1 MDVFFI
7 ERFLCLF
14 WLAVQQVCFACIKYA
29 YGDIVGTKATLR
41 TEMARNVTLFSLIAV
56 LSFMRDL
63 FPGTSGAL
71 FAANGTDY
79 YPWAVRIFLCAAMVL
94 FDSLLVLY
102 FWRIVRVYKKGAAAR
117 RTWPAD
123 ALLVAF
129 IFSAAAVYLYGS
141 IGAAGRLGI
150 PPEDYVRIGR
160 FFVQVCN
167 FSYIALES
175 IGALLIASF
184 LLGMRKRRGV

>member
-1 MDVFFI
+1 M
-7 ERFLCLF
+7 R
-14 WLAVQQVCFACIKYA
+14 A
-29 YGDIVGTKATLR
+29 
-41 TEMARNVTLFSLIAV
+41 EMARNAALFSLIAA

-63 FPGTSGAL
+63 FPGTSCAFL
-71 FAANGTDY
+71 AASGTDY
-79 YPWAVRIFLCAAMVL
+79 YPWGVRIFLCAAMVL

-102 FWRIVRVYKKGAAAR
+102 FWRIVRVYKRGAAAVR

-123 ALLVAF
+123 ALLAAL

-141 IGAAGRLGI
+141 IGAAERLGLSSG
-150 PPEDYVRIGR
+150 EYVRIGR
-160 FFVQVCN
+160 FFVQACN

-184 LLGMRKRRGV
+184 LLGVKKRRCV

>member
-1 MDVFFI
+1 MDVFLI

-29 YGDIVGTKATLR
+29 YGDIVGTRATLR
-41 TEMARNVTLFSLIAV
+41 TEMARNVTLFSLIAA
-56 LSFMRDL
+56 LSFIRDL
-63 FPGTSGAL
+63 FLGTSGAL
-71 FAANGTDY
+71 FTANGMDY

-102 FWRIVRVYKKGAAAR
+102 FWRIVRVYKKGAAVR

-123 ALLVAF
+123 ALLAAF
-129 IFSAAAVYLYGS
+129 IFSAAAAYLYGS
-141 IGAAGRLGI
+141 IKAAGRLCI